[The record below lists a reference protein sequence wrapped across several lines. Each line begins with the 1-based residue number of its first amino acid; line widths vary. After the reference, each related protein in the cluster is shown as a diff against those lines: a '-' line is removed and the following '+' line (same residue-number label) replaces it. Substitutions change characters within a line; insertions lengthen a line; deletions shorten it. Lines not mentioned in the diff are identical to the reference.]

1 MDDEVDLEDEIDDR
15 CTVLWDENNDRWRIL
30 LLVEMTI
37 NFLAGISET
46 FCVSLGNF

>member
-15 CTVLWDENNDRWRIL
+15 CTVLWDENNDRWRIYCWL
-30 LLVEMTI
+30 RGLM